1 MKCNRTVCTN
11 EADPRLVHRDLKKTY
26 CLKCATNIN
35 RLCGTEVIPIPTPD
49 SMEKENRNDAQR
61 MVPKER
67 QEG

>member
-35 RLCGTEVIPIPTPD
+35 RLCGTEVIPIPTPEVD
-49 SMEKENRNDAQR
+49 G
-61 MVPKER
+61 
-67 QEG
+67 EGESK